1 MATNGP
7 TGRHRAPEETR
18 ARLIGAA
25 ETEFAERGYAATS
38 IHHICREAGVSV
50 GSFYHHFDDKTI
62 LVAEL
67 LERAGKRFADDLA
80 AVDIGRPHTIESV
93 VVTLIGGGYA
103 AVYRSLR
110 DAVEAEPGLAG
121 TAASIRAVVHDR
133 LTATIRAARA
143 HADSEYAVD
152 APSLAWTFLSLVRDA
167 LAGRGGPPARTIA
180 SVIRYSAAARA
191 TTSR

>member
-1 MATNGP
+1 MQSNGLSR
-7 TGRHRAPEETR
+7 RHRAPEETR
-18 ARLIGAA
+18 GRLICAA

-50 GSFYHHFDDKTI
+50 GSFYHHFEDRTV

-67 LERAGKRFADDLA
+67 LQRAGERFADNLA

-93 VVTLIGGGYA
+93 VVTLVGGGYA

-110 DAVEAEPGLAG
+110 NAVEAEPGLAD
-121 TAASIRAVVHDR
+121 TAASIRAAVHDR

-143 HADSEYAVD
+143 HTDSEYAVD
-152 APSLAWTFLSLVRDA
+152 APSLAWIFLSLVRDA
-167 LAGRGGPPARTIA
+167 LAGRDGPSARAIA
-180 SVIRYSAAARA
+180 TVISHGAAARA
-191 TTSR
+191 TRSR

>member
-1 MATNGP
+1 MESNGL
-7 TGRHRAPEETR
+7 GRRHRAPEQTR
-18 ARLIGAA
+18 ALLIDAA

-38 IHHICREAGVSV
+38 IHHICRGAGVSV
-50 GSFYHHFDDKTI
+50 GSFYHHFDDRTV

-67 LERAGKRFADDLA
+67 LERAGERFADELA
-80 AVDIGRPHTIESV
+80 AVDIGRPKTIESV
-93 VVTLIGGGYA
+93 VAALVGGGYA

-110 DAVEAEPGLAG
+110 DAVEAEPGLAD
-121 TAASIRAVVHDR
+121 AAALIRAAVHDR

-143 HADSEYAVD
+143 HADAEYAVD

-180 SVIRYSAAARA
+180 SVISYSAAARA